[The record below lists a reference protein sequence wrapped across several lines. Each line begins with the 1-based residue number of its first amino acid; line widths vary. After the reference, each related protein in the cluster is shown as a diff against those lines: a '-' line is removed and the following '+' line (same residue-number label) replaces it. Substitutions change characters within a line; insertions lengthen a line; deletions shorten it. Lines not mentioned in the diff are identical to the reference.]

1 MRIVSF
7 LPSATEII
15 CDLGLE
21 KELVGVTFEC
31 SWPQGVKEGREIVV
45 NSLIDPLLTPA
56 EISSFVSER
65 SRQGLS
71 LYTIEDVALQQ
82 CDPDLI
88 LSQDI
93 CGVCA
98 VPVGDIDAAAAR
110 LDCHAEILQIDPHTL
125 DEVIESVIT
134 IARSAGVE
142 ERGLALVAELRN
154 RLAEVGRKV
163 VALPAPSVLVI
174 EWIDPVFGS
183 GHWVP
188 DVITSA
194 GGRPLLSNSG
204 ADSGVISWEQIH
216 KAKPDV
222 ILVAPCGYGL
232 DESVEQAESILDK
245 LPDAQ
250 VWAIDADAVIVR
262 PGPRL
267 VDGVEALAAALHGVG
282 ELPTNVIR
290 RVR

>member
-45 NSLIDPLLTPA
+45 NSLIDPLFTPA

-98 VPVGDIDAAAAR
+98 VPVGDIDAAAVR

-232 DESVEQAESILDK
+232 DESVAQAESILDK

>member
-232 DESVEQAESILDK
+232 DESVAQAESILDK

>member
-45 NSLIDPLLTPA
+45 NSLIDPFLTPA

-125 DEVIESVIT
+125 DDVIASVIT

-154 RLAEVGRKV
+154 RLAEVARQ
-163 VALPAPSVLVI
+163 VAARPAPTVLVI

-188 DVITSA
+188 DVVTSA

-204 ADSGVISWEQIH
+204 SDSGVISWEQIH
-216 KAKPDV
+216 AAKPDV

-232 DESVEQAESILDK
+232 DESVAQAESILDK

-282 ELPTNVIR
+282 ELPTHIIR

>member
-45 NSLIDPLLTPA
+45 NSLIDPLFTPA

-232 DESVEQAESILDK
+232 DESVAQAESILDK